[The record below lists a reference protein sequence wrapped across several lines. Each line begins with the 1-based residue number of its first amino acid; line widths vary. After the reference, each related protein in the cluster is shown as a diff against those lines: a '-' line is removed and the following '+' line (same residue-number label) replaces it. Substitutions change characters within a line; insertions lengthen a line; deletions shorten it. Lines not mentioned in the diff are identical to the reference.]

1 MQGHGKIRSS
11 RPVGVLAV
19 VAAVLMLL
27 ATLAAISGDA
37 SRVSLPSSGL
47 SPASTPVTIT
57 QFSLQPS
64 NVNMGAQVNG
74 TVGLSGGTA
83 PYALWFNNTPP
94 GCAPPNNPETTS
106 STTFTFQCNPSSTGS
121 FLVHLDVVDS
131 SVPVSK
137 ASQTASM
144 NVRSSGNGN
153 GNNSNNGGNGNTS
166 LSSLL
171 PGGFL
176 EIGIILVL
184 VFMGAVVAIAAGVV
198 AMAVLVPRR
207 LRQLNETLA
216 KSGLPPKEP
225 KPPA

>member
-1 MQGHGKIRSS
+1 
-11 RPVGVLAV
+11 
-19 VAAVLMLL
+19 MLL
-27 ATLAAISGDA
+27 ATLAAVSGDA

-47 SPASTPVTIT
+47 DLASTPVTIT

-64 NVNMGAQVNG
+64 SVNMGAQVNG

-83 PYALWFNNTPP
+83 PYYLWFNNTPP
-94 GCAPPNNPETTS
+94 GCAPPNNPEPTS

-121 FLVHLDVVDS
+121 YLVHLDVVDS

-137 ASQTASM
+137 ASQSASM
-144 NVRSSGNGN
+144 NVRSSGNGNGN

-198 AMAVLVPRR
+198 AIAVLVPRR

-225 KPPA
+225 KPPT